1 MNFKFFKKDNIVY
14 IIIIVLFLIIGYQ
27 YYENKNYEKSEFLDI
42 NTAELSS
49 NKIKSKNSN
58 EIPIEKEEEENK
70 EIIIHISGAV
80 KNPGILKMD
89 SSKRIVDAVEL
100 AGGATNDADLDRVNL
115 AAKLHDEEKVYIPKF
130 GEENSNNLVPTT
142 SSVNSNHNG
151 TEKININSADSSE
164 LQKIPGIGEKTAQ
177 KIIDYRS
184 NNPFSSI
191 EDIKNIDG
199 IGDKKFESMK
209 EYISIY

>member
-58 EIPIEKEEEENK
+58 EVLIGKEEEENK

-142 SSVNSNHNG
+142 LSVNSNHNG
-151 TEKININSADSSE
+151 TEKININSADLSE

>member
-1 MNFKFFKKDNIVY
+1 M
-14 IIIIVLFLIIGYQ
+14 
-27 YYENKNYEKSEFLDI
+27 
-42 NTAELSS
+42 
-49 NKIKSKNSN
+49 
-58 EIPIEKEEEENK
+58 
-70 EIIIHISGAV
+70 
-80 KNPGILKMD
+80 
-89 SSKRIVDAVEL
+89 
-100 AGGATNDADLDRVNL
+100 
-115 AAKLHDEEKVYIPKF
+115 
-130 GEENSNNLVPTT
+130 
-142 SSVNSNHNG
+142 NSNHNG

>member
-58 EIPIEKEEEENK
+58 EVLIGKEEEENK

-191 EDIKNIDG
+191 EDIKNIDC